1 MTQAISIKTYDENN
15 NFIGTFKISYDKP
28 INYRNAKNNFKRSSS
43 YYSSLFNKVHSHMNV
58 ILDNIPI
65 STDIDNKTPIQYLK
79 NISDESVNIFLLE
92 ETSYTLSFE
101 SKNSVFSNEDVFF
114 SLKNFDN
121 NVYSPIDT
129 KNKRF
134 FTGLLNFHSYVGKS
148 FLDIR
153 KDGKTIS
160 KIPIEVRS
168 KKINYQDQYPAM
180 ISDLSE
186 HISSIIFD
194 SKSPLFQSF
203 DLIDSNKTSFYE
215 DYMYL
220 EYLFREE
227 NLPSTFEYLSKNL
240 YSQLEE
246 YTETVPISFA
256 SNIGPNELINIFSN
270 PKNLHKIPNDG
281 YVRNKKIKDY
291 IPDFVDEIRYKD
303 NIDVPEN
310 RFYKNF
316 LELIDY
322 LIEKLIDKSSDG
334 YIKDKLLSFQDEI
347 NYYLSEQYF
356 KDISLMDY
364 EPLNS
369 QVLQKKEGY
378 REILQ
383 YFLMLEF
390 SYRMKYEWDD
400 LDKTF
405 KGYEK
410 RLSELY
416 ELWSYFELLS
426 IIENLTNTNLH
437 KEDLFELNGLNIN
450 LKKGN
455 NSIIKSNL
463 YVSNKLIP
471 IEFMYNKLFT
481 GGKGSYSVNLKPDYS
496 IKFKINNKYYY
507 IHFDA
512 KYKFNIDNF
521 GNEVYKDIDIYKMH
535 TYRDAIKNT
544 IGSYVLYPGDI
555 KKLFPEDN
563 LGLVGAFPLNP
574 GHDENEKLEI
584 SKFIYKLIESLL
596 N

>member
-1 MTQAISIKTYDENN
+1 MTQAISIKTYDDNN
-15 NFIGTFKISYDKP
+15 NFIGTFKISYNKP
-28 INYRNAKNNFKRSSS
+28 INYKKSRDNFKRSSQ
-43 YYSSLFNKVHSHMNV
+43 YYSSLFNKVHSSMNV
-58 ILDNIPI
+58 ILDNVAID
-65 STDIDNKTPIQYLK
+65 TDIDDKTPIQYLK
-79 NISDESVNIFLLE
+79 NTSNESVNIFLLE
-92 ETSYTLSFE
+92 ETNYTLSFE
-101 SKNSVFSNEDVFF
+101 SKFSNFSPDDVFF
-114 SLKNFDN
+114 TLKHFDN
-121 NVYSPIDT
+121 EVYSPIDT
-129 KNKRF
+129 KNKKF
-134 FTGLLNFHSYVGKS
+134 FTGILNFHSYVGKS
-148 FLDIR
+148 FLDIFSN
-153 KDGKTIS
+153 GKVIS

-168 KKINYQDQYPAM
+168 KKINYQNQYPAM
-180 ISDLSE
+180 IADLSE
-186 HISSIIFD
+186 HISSIVFD
-194 SKSPLFQSF
+194 TKSPLFQSF
-203 DLIDSNKTSFYE
+203 DLIDSNKTSLYE
-215 DYMYL
+215 YYMYL

-246 YTETVPISFA
+246 YTETVPTSFA
-256 SNIGPNELINIFSN
+256 SNIEPNELINVFSN
-270 PKNLHKIPNDG
+270 PNNLHKINNENFVWTNKTKG
-281 YVRNKKIKDY
+281 YVPNFI
-291 IPDFVDEIRYKD
+291 DEIKYKD

-316 LELIDY
+316 LQLIDY
-322 LIEKLIDKSSDG
+322 LIDKLIEKSSDG
-334 YIKDKLLSFQDEI
+334 YIKDKLLNFQEEI
-347 NYYLSEQYF
+347 TYYLSEQYF

-390 SYRMKYEWDD
+390 SYRMKYDWND

-416 ELWSYFELLS
+416 EIWSYFELLS
-426 IIENLTNTNLH
+426 VLENLTGENLH

-450 LKKGN
+450 LKKGSK
-455 NSIIKSNL
+455 SIIKSSLNV
-463 YVSNKLIP
+463 YGNIIP

-481 GGKGSYSVNLKPDYS
+481 GGNGSYSVNLKPDYS
-496 IKFKINNKYYY
+496 IKFMINDKYYF

-544 IGSYVLYPGDI
+544 VGSYVLYPGDV
-555 KKLFPEDN
+555 KKLFSKDN
-563 LGLVGAFPLNP
+563 LDLVGAFPLNP
-574 GHDENEKLEI
+574 EKDDKEKEDL
-584 SKFIYKLIESLL
+584 SKFIYDLIGKLIK
-596 N
+596 